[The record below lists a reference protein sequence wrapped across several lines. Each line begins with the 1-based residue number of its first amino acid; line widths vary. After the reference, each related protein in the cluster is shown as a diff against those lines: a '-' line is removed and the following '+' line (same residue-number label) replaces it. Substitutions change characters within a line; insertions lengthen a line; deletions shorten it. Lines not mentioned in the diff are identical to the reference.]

1 MGNGEKT
8 GKILFPFQHKE
19 TRGNKMERNLKEL
32 ISQMTLEEK
41 AGICSGLD
49 FWHLKGV
56 ERLGIPSVM
65 VSDGPH
71 GLRKQDD
78 KADHLGINDSI
89 KAVCFPPAVL
99 SACSFDR
106 ELLEKLGEVVGD
118 EAQATDLSVVLG
130 PAVNIKRSP
139 LCGRNFEYY
148 SEDPYLA
155 GEAAASFINGVQSRH
170 VGTSIKH
177 FAANNQEFNR
187 MSASSEVDERTMR
200 EIYLLAFETAV
211 KKSQPYTVMCSYNKI
226 NGTYASE
233 NPWLLTEV
241 LRDEWGFKGYVMS
254 DWGAVNNRVEGLK
267 AGLDLEMPSS
277 NGISDAEI
285 VKEVQEGTLDE
296 AVIDQAVERILK
308 IVFEYLDN
316 KKKQPLTL
324 EQDHEFAQHAAEE
337 SIVLLK
343 NEEKILP
350 LKETE
355 QVAFIGGFVKNP
367 RYQGGGS
374 SHVNSFKVTS
384 AWDALSGKENIT
396 YAEGFSSEKDFYD
409 EKLVAEAVETVKQAE
424 KVIIFAGLP
433 ESFESEGYDREHMQ
447 LPECQNRL
455 IAEIAKVQPNTIV
468 VLHNGAAIEMPWVQN
483 VKGVVEA
490 YLGGQAVGQALVNI
504 LYGTVN
510 PSGKL
515 AETLPIK
522 LEDNPSYL
530 NFGDGDKVE
539 YNEGVFVGY
548 RYYDKKKMEV
558 AFPFGHGL
566 SYTTFEYSN
575 LKTDKDTMKEGD
587 TIQVSVDVTNTG
599 DCFGKEVVQLYISDL
614 TGAARR
620 PEKELKGFEKVALN
634 PGETRIVTFTLDKRS
649 LAWYSTELHDWYA
662 ASGEYQILIA
672 ASSRDV
678 RLKKTI
684 QWESAQRLPLHIH
697 LNSTLGELLKD
708 ERTRELGKELKGKL
722 DAFFGAVDGTA
733 DQIDDAVSDDM
744 GDAIAM
750 SMPIRNVLSFGLA
763 DKEELQAKL
772 DELNNK

>member
-1 MGNGEKT
+1 MK
-8 GKILFPFQHKE
+8 
-19 TRGNKMERNLKEL
+19 RNLKEL

-41 AGICSGLD
+41 AGMCSGLD

-71 GLRKQDD
+71 GLRKQDQE
-78 KADHLGINDSI
+78 ADHLGINESI

-118 EAQATDLSVVLG
+118 EAQATELSVVLG

-155 GEAAASFINGVQSRH
+155 GEAAAAFINGVQSRH

-200 EIYLLAFETAV
+200 EIYLPAFETAV
-211 KKSQPYTVMCSYNKI
+211 KKSQPYTVMCSYNRI

-233 NPWLLTEV
+233 NPWLLTKV
-241 LRDEWGFKGYVMS
+241 LRDEWGFEGYVMS
-254 DWGAVNNRVEGLK
+254 DWGAVNDRVEGLK
-267 AGLDLEMPSS
+267 AGLELEMPASG
-277 NGISDAEI
+277 GINDAEI
-285 VKEVQEGTLDE
+285 VKAVQEGTLDE
-296 AVIDQAVERILK
+296 AVLDRAVERILN
-308 IVFEYLDN
+308 IVFEYVDN
-316 KKKQPLTL
+316 RKEQPLTL
-324 EQDHEFAQHAAEE
+324 EKDHEFAQHVAEE

-343 NEEKILP
+343 NEAVLP
-350 LKETE
+350 LEE
-355 QVAFIGGFVKNP
+355 QENVAFIGGFVKNP

-384 AWDALSGKENIT
+384 AWDALEEKKNVT
-396 YAEGFSSEKDFYD
+396 YAEGFSSEKDEYD
-409 EKLVAEAVETVKQAE
+409 EKLAAEAIETAKKAD
-424 KVIIFAGLP
+424 KAIIFAGLP
-433 ESFESEGYDREHMQ
+433 ESFESEGYDRKHMH
-447 LPECQNRL
+447 LPECQNKL
-455 IAEIAKVQPNTIV
+455 IEEIVKVQPNTIV
-468 VLHNGAAIEMPWVQN
+468 VLHNGAAVEMPWLKS
-483 VKGVVEA
+483 VKGLVEA

-504 LYGTVN
+504 LYGAVN

-530 NFGDGDKVE
+530 NFGDGVKVE
-539 YNEGVFVGY
+539 YHEGIFVGY
-548 RYYDKKKMEV
+548 RYYEKKKMDV

-566 SYTTFEYSN
+566 SYTTFEYST
-575 LKTDKDTMKEGD
+575 LRTDKDTMTEGE

-599 DCFGKEVVQLYISDL
+599 DRAGKEIVQFYVSDL
-614 TGAARR
+614 TNAARR

-634 PGETRIVTFTLDKRS
+634 PGETKTVTFTVDKRS
-649 LAWYSTELHDWYA
+649 LAWYNTEIQDWYA
-662 ASGEYQILIA
+662 ASGAYELLIA
-672 ASSRDV
+672 ASSQDV
-678 RLKKTI
+678 RLTKTI
-684 QWESAQRLPLHIH
+684 QWKSTQVLPLH
-697 LNSTLGELLKD
+697 LTMNSTLGELQAD
-708 ERTRELGKELKGKL
+708 ERSRDFGIELKLKMNAL
-722 DAFFGAVDGTA
+722 FGLGSSEDST
-733 DQIDDAVSDDM
+733 DAVSDEM
-744 GDAIAM
+744 GDAIAF
-750 SMPIRNVLSFGLA
+750 SIPVRNAVGFGLCT
-763 DKEELQAKL
+763 KEELQKKL
-772 DELNNK
+772 DELNQR

>member
-1 MGNGEKT
+1 
-8 GKILFPFQHKE
+8 
-19 TRGNKMERNLKEL
+19 MERNLKEL

-41 AGICSGLD
+41 AGMCSGLD

-56 ERLGIPSVM
+56 ERLGIPSTM

-78 KADHLGINDSI
+78 KADHLGINESI

-106 ELLEKLGEVVGD
+106 DLLETLGETVGD

-155 GEAAASFINGVQSRH
+155 GESAAAFIKGVQSRH

-177 FAANNQEFNR
+177 FAANNQEYNR

-200 EIYLLAFETAV
+200 EIYLPAFETAV

-233 NPWLLTEV
+233 NPWLLTKV

-254 DWGAVNNRVEGLK
+254 DWGAVNDRVEGLK
-267 AGLDLEMPSS
+267 AGLELEMPSS
-277 NGISDAEI
+277 NGINDAEI
-285 VKEVQEGTLDE
+285 VKAVQEGTLDE
-296 AVIDQAVERILK
+296 AILDRAVERILN
-308 IVFEYLDN
+308 IVFEYVDN
-316 KKKQPLTL
+316 RKEQPLTL
-324 EQDHEFAQHAAEE
+324 EEDHEFAQHVAEE

-343 NEEKILP
+343 NEEKVLP
-350 LKETE
+350 LEKNEK
-355 QVAFIGGFVKNP
+355 VAFIGGFVKNP

-384 AWDALSGKENIT
+384 AWDALTEKENII
-396 YAEGFSSEKDFYD
+396 YAEGFSSETDVYD
-409 EKLVAEAVETVKQAE
+409 EKLAAEAIEAAKQAD
-424 KVIIFAGLP
+424 KAVVFAGLP
-433 ESFESEGYDREHMQ
+433 ESFESEGYDRKHMH
-447 LPECQNRL
+447 LPECQNKL
-455 IAEIAKVQPNTIV
+455 IAEIVKAQPNTII
-468 VLHNGAAIEMPWVQN
+468 VLHNGSAVEMPWLKD
-483 VKGVVEA
+483 VKGLVEA
-490 YLGGQAVGQALVNI
+490 YLGGQAVGQAIVNI
-504 LYGTVN
+504 LYGNVN

-539 YNEGVFVGY
+539 YKEGIFVGY
-548 RYYDKKKMEV
+548 RYYDKKKMDV

-575 LKTDKDTMKEGD
+575 IKTDKETMTED
-587 TIQVSVDVTNTG
+587 DILQVSVDVTNTG
-599 DCFGKEVVQLYISDL
+599 DRAGKEIVQLYVSDQ
-614 TGAARR
+614 TQAVRR
-620 PEKELKGFEKVALN
+620 PEKELKGFEKVTLN
-634 PGETRIVTFTLDKRS
+634 PGETKTVTFTLDKRS
-649 LAWYSTELHDWYA
+649 FAWYSTDLHDWYA
-662 ASGEYQILIA
+662 ASGEYEILIA

-678 RLKKTI
+678 RLTKTI
-684 QWESAQRLPLHIH
+684 QWESKQVLPLHLH
-697 LNSTLGELLKD
+697 LNTTLGELLSD
-708 ERTRELGKELKGKL
+708 ERTRALGKELKGKM
-722 DAFFGAVDGTA
+722 DAFFGGLDGET
-733 DQIDDAVSDDM
+733 DESTDGDEAVSDDM
-744 GDAIAM
+744 GDAIAA
-750 SMPIRNVLSFGLA
+750 SMPIRNVLSFGLC
-763 DKEELQAKL
+763 DKEELLKRL
-772 DELNNK
+772 DELNKR